1 MGFAPATSQLKSL
14 PRLSERLDVTRAVL
28 GLNFGDLNPLQPKH
42 AFSALDRVS
51 LFPTAGS
58 WAARVAPPVSVAL
71 AGLWV
76 SAPEKRASAHRYFA
90 GYDFP
95 ALTFDFSFADSS
107 AVGNWWIVAIV
118 LTLIQALKQGKP
130 RGSLCSTERGTGRA
144 SPCSEC
150 RVAPA
155 IQLELLLEH
164 FLDLAD
170 LFFNFAGPMFGFAF
184 GL

>member
-1 MGFAPATSQLKSL
+1 VGFAPATSQVKSL

-130 RGSLCSTERGTGRA
+130 RGSLCSTERGTA
-144 SPCSEC
+144 VHPLVPNPACSGN
-150 RVAPA
+150 PA
-155 IQLELLLEH
+155 
-164 FLDLAD
+164 
-170 LFFNFAGPMFGFAF
+170 
-184 GL
+184 